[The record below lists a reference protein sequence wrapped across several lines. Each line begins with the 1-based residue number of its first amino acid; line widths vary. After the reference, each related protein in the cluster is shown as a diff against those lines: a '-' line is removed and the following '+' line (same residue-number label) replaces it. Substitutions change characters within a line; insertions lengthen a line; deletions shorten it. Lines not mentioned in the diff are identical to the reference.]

1 MSGLEQQLGE
11 LNEDRR
17 ALQQQSAA
25 LEAELKSARQ
35 AVGRPATSSA
45 VSSEQLARL
54 QAQLKVRGIYLK

>member
-35 AVGRPATSSA
+35 AVGRQASSSA

-54 QAQLKVRGIYLK
+54 QAQLKVRGIYLN